1 MNTFNYVVVGLFALI
16 FVCFMFWPYFSL
28 TYLKDISNELNNIK
42 KELEKL
48 NEGIRSGNRLG

>member
-1 MNTFNYVVVGLFALI
+1 MNTFDYVVVGLFALI

-48 NEGIRSGNRLG
+48 NEGIRRKN

>member
-1 MNTFNYVVVGLFALI
+1 MSWFDYGIIGLFALI

-28 TYLKDISNELNNIK
+28 THLSDIADELDNIR

-48 NEGIRSGNRLG
+48 NEGIRRKN

>member
-1 MNTFNYVVVGLFALI
+1 MNTFDYVVVGLFALI

-28 TYLKDISNELNNIK
+28 MYLKDISNELNNIK